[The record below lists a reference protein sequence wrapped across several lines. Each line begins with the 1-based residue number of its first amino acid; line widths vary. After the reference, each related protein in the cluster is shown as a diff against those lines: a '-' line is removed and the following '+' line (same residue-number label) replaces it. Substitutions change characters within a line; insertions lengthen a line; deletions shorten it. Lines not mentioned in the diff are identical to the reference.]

1 MNIGGGEA
9 ADQLV
14 RMLLSGGEVT
24 VRLGGSAAKNLLA
37 MSLAL
42 AKNHK
47 KIGGKVRMGKMLQQT
62 RDLRVFPMT
71 QEEYREFRHKARE
84 PKLLYA
90 AIQNSRDSNGP
101 NSMIDVVMPATEVE
115 RANLVF
121 QRMMYQQPEP
131 PQKEQPER
139 ERQPE
144 KEPGAPKKDSRSGRA
159 SRDTSTSSPTRA
171 GRTARTMSDERP
183 SVEGRLQGYRA
194 RLEEQRQ
201 RAPARQKTK
210 TRTKS
215 R

>member
-14 RMLLSGGEVT
+14 RMLLSGGEVA

-47 KIGGKVRMGKMLQQT
+47 KISGKIRMGKMLQQT

-90 AIQNSRDSNGP
+90 AIQNSRDP
-101 NSMIDVVMPATEVE
+101 NDPKSMVDVVMPATEVE

-121 QRMMYQQPEP
+121 QKMMYQQPES
-131 PQKEQPER
+131 PQKEQPDR
-139 ERQPE
+139 ERQPD

-201 RAPARQKTK
+201 RAPARQKIK

>member
-14 RMLLSGGEVT
+14 RMMLSGGEVA
-24 VRLGGSAAKNLLA
+24 VRLTGSAVKNLLA
-37 MSLAL
+37 ISLAL

-47 KIGGKVRMGKMLQQT
+47 KIGGKIRMGKMLQQT

-101 NSMIDVVMPATEVE
+101 NSMIDVIMPATEVE

-121 QRMMYQQPEP
+121 QKMMYRQPEA

-144 KEPGAPKKDSRSGRA
+144 KEPGAPKKDSRSGRGL
-159 SRDTSTSSPTRA
+159 RDTDINSPTH
-171 GRTARTMSDERP
+171 ARSAARMTSDDRP

-210 TRTKS
+210 TRTKT